1 MSGSIRS
8 AARRG
13 PWVSA
18 YLIALLLVVS
28 ALVPAGAESRE
39 ALPQPV
45 DRCPF
50 TGRFPVEIVTASP
63 FEAQSLHAWD
73 LDIDDVRGA
82 VIEAYVDDAQFE
94 ALQKAG
100 YQVEAVPNQ
109 ARRAWAAAQADP
121 TREAYH
127 TYPTLTTELQ
137 QIHADYPEI
146 TELLSIGTSVQG
158 RELWVMKIS
167 DNVALD
173 EPEPEFKFSAAIHG
187 DEPPGTEMCV
197 YLIRLLTQSY
207 GTDPE
212 ITGLV
217 DDLEIYICPL
227 HNPDGRMNGTRY
239 NAGGYDLNR
248 SFPDPRTD
256 PVDSPVG
263 RPTEVRHMMNFATPR
278 NFVLGANYH
287 TGALVMNYPWD
298 TWYGVYTPDDDLFVD
313 ICLGYSYLNPP
324 MWNSGSFENGITIG
338 WDWYVISGGLQDWS
352 YEWRNE
358 LHVTIEMSNT
368 KWPSSTALAGLWEN
382 NRSAMLYY
390 MAQARIGVEGFVTD
404 AVNANPI
411 NATVEVLEIGKNIH
425 GEPEYGYYHR
435 MLLPGSYTLRFSAPG
450 YLTHTEDDL
459 VIVAGATPHLDVE
472 LTRDPAAWST
482 VAGTVTEV
490 GSGEPLAATIT
501 VFVSGGTGAFDAT
514 TSDPLTGAYAIE
526 VPNAG
531 CDFTAEAESHDPE
544 TEARVI
550 SADTTIDFAL
560 EYVPS
565 AVPSIPGEIRLLSL
579 ERPRPTPTGGAAT
592 FRLLLP
598 EAGTVEVGLYDSAG
612 RLIRGLVNGALSGG
626 AHVLRWDGQDE
637 AGRQV
642 GPGVYYLKAVSPSGT
657 ARQRLVVV
665 R

>member
-1 MSGSIRS
+1 MFGSLGS
-8 AARRG
+8 AGWRG
-13 PWVSA
+13 PWASA
-18 YLIALLLVVS
+18 YFIVFLLVASVVAS
-28 ALVPAGAESRE
+28 AAAEPPE

-63 FEAQSLHAWD
+63 FECQALQAWD
-73 LDIDDVRGA
+73 LDIDDVRGT

-94 ALQKAG
+94 ALRKAG

-109 ARRAWAAAQADP
+109 ARRAWAEAQANP

-127 TYPTLTTELQ
+127 TYVTLTDELAL
-137 QIHADYPEI
+137 IHADHPEI
-146 TELLSIGTSVQG
+146 TELFSIGTSVQG
-158 RELWVMKIS
+158 RELWVLKIS
-167 DNVALD
+167 DNAALD
-173 EPEPEFKFSAAIHG
+173 EPEPEFKFSATIHG

-227 HNPDGRMNGTRY
+227 HNPDGRSNGTRY
-239 NAGGYDLNR
+239 NAEGYDLNR

-368 KWPSSTALAGLWEN
+368 KWPSTTALPGLWEN
-382 NRSAMLYY
+382 NRGAMLYY
-390 MAQARIGVEGFVTD
+390 MAQARVGVEGFVTD
-404 AVNANPI
+404 AVNGNPI
-411 NATVEVLEIGKNIH
+411 NATIEVLEIGKNIH

-435 MLLPGSYTLRFSAPG
+435 MLLPGIYTLRFSAPG
-450 YLTHTEDDL
+450 YLTHTEND
-459 VIVAGATPHLDVE
+459 VVVVEGTTSHLNVQ
-472 LTRDPAAWST
+472 LARDPAAWST
-482 VAGTVTEV
+482 VSGTVTEV
-490 GSGEPLAATIT
+490 GSGEPLGATIS
-501 VFVSGGTGAFDAT
+501 VFVSGSAEVFDAT
-514 TSDPLTGAYAIE
+514 SSDPLTGAYTIE
-526 VPNAG
+526 VPNAE
-531 CDFTAEAESHDPE
+531 CDFTAEAGNHEPDTE
-544 TEARVI
+544 TRLI
-550 SADTTIDFAL
+550 STDTTIDFAL
-560 EYVPS
+560 VYVPS
-565 AVPSIPGEIRLLSL
+565 AVPSIPGEIRLLAL
-579 ERPRPTPTGGAAT
+579 ERPRPTPTGGAAA
-592 FRLLLP
+592 FRLLMP
-598 EAGTVEVGLYDSAG
+598 EAGTVEVGVYDAAG
-612 RLIRGLVNGALSGG
+612 RRIRGLVDGPLSGG
-626 AHVLRWDGQDE
+626 GHLLRWDGQDE

-642 GPGVYYLKAVSPSGT
+642 GPGVYYVKAVSPGGT